1 MWNKILELNFKRR
14 FLMEEERRWE
24 YEPFESADDPLV
36 DPLVAMMERPKI
48 YVKIFLAT
56 TEIPLFSGA
65 IFLILFIGER
75 NFFSPQVSYQTE
87 SISSPGKSS
96 VRLRMV
102 TLTC

>member
-1 MWNKILELNFKRR
+1 MWNEILKLTFKRL
-14 FLMEEERRWE
+14 FSMEEERKWK
-24 YEPFESADDPLV
+24 YEPLSAHDPLV
-36 DPLVAMMERPKI
+36 DPHVAIMERLKI

-75 NFFSPQVSYQTE
+75 NFFSPQVSFQTQ

-102 TLTC
+102 VLAC